1 MCIINKRRNTLKS
14 SYHGKAIAT
23 KVHYGN
29 GILLLLQINNPARTT
44 NKVGVFYLLKLYQEL
59 KLEYSIESV
68 LTSLP
73 QCKWEA
79 YISAAA
85 TELLELAL
93 TCQGV
98 TQHV

>member
-44 NKVGVFYLLKLYQEL
+44 NKVGVFYLLKLYHEL

-68 LTSLP
+68 LTP
-73 QCKWEA
+73 TNAKWEA